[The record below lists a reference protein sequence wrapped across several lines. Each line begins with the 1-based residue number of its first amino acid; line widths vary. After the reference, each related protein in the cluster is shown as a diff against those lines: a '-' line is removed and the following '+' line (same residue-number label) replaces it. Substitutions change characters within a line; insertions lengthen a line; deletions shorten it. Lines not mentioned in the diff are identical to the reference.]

1 MPPLLESGLPLSGA
15 VKGEVSRM
23 AQVTETTGIREKT
36 QERYW
41 EAPQPVD
48 KIVSVPPKLVCPSC
62 QTESLPQAY
71 FCYYCGMPLQAARA
85 QFFEART
92 KLVLGRRVMAFLMG
106 ALGFVL
112 IAWAVPALAS
122 DWFMDYQRA
131 HFWKTEWLLAS
142 VLTLLVAL
150 LIELLE
156 FRRR

>member
-1 MPPLLESGLPLSGA
+1 MRLAAKVSG
-15 VKGEVSRM
+15 M
-23 AQVTETTGIREKT
+23 AQVTETSGVREKT

-41 EAPQPVD
+41 EEPQVVD

-71 FCYYCGMPLQAARA
+71 FCYYCGRALQAERA
-85 QFFEART
+85 QFFEAHTR
-92 KLVLGRRVMAFLMG
+92 LVLGRRVMAFLVG
-106 ALGFVL
+106 ALAFVL

-142 VLTLLVAL
+142 VLTVLVAL

-156 FRRR
+156 LRRR